1 MKKHLFLGILLLL
14 VSGIHAGKPMFLP
27 DTEWHYYE
35 TDLFS
40 NTSNKRTYTIQDT
53 LVDGVAYQYVRGVL
67 LRSEGAKVWC
77 MTDSAGKKVE
87 QLLYDFDL
95 QVGDSIRTVY
105 FEYYADDPDFYAK
118 VTKVETITLSDGR
131 KARRISYDNRHDDI
145 EHVGNILG
153 IIEAAMYVLP
163 PNGIIEKFVC
173 CVRGD
178 NVLYETA
185 TGECENLDKTTAIPI
200 FRTDI
205 PSVSKLLRDGQ
216 ILILQNDKTYTI
228 TGQRV
233 K

>member
-1 MKKHLFLGILLLL
+1 MLG
-14 VSGIHAGKPMFLP
+14 
-27 DTEWHYYE
+27 
-35 TDLFS
+35 
-40 NTSNKRTYTIQDT
+40 
-53 LVDGVAYQYVRGVL
+53 GVPPSI
-67 LRSEGAKVWC
+67 LRSA
-77 MTDSAGKKVE
+77 TRSASNDR
-87 QLLYDFDL
+87 LC
-95 QVGDSIRTVY
+95 
-105 FEYYADDPDFYAK
+105 P
-118 VTKVETITLSDGR
+118 VTTNDR
-131 KARRISYDNRHDDI
+131 
-145 EHVGNILG
+145 ILG
-153 IIEAAMYVLP
+153 FYCIIEAAMYVLP